1 MTENVTIGH
10 SNVQTTPLG
19 LGTNAVGGHN
29 LFPNLDEQTG
39 MQTVR
44 AALDNGI
51 TMLDTAYAYGLG
63 RSEELIG
70 QVLKDY
76 DRSKITIATKG
87 AQIVKDGQTT
97 ISNAPDDLKRFVE
110 ASLKRLQTDYLD
122 IFYIHFPDENTAKD
136 KAVAALQDLKDQG
149 LIRAIGVSNF
159 SLAQLKEANRNH
171 QVDVIENQ
179 YSLVHRDPEEA
190 LFPYLKP
197 ERIAFVPFF
206 PLASGLLTGKYDKTP
221 QKFPETDLR
230 SQDPN
235 FSGSRFK
242 AIIDSVNNLQP
253 IADNH
258 DATIAQIVLAWYIKN
273 PSISVV
279 IPGAKTPQQVQSNVK
294 AMNIVLSDEE
304 FNMIDNAFK
313 LFE

>member
-1 MTENVTIGH
+1 MAKNVTIGQ
-10 SNVQTTPLG
+10 SKVTTTPLG

-39 MQTVR
+39 MATVK
-44 AALDNGI
+44 AALDSGI

-70 QVLKDY
+70 QVIKNY
-76 DRSKITIATKG
+76 DRSKLTIATKG
-87 AQIVKDGQTT
+87 AQLVKDGQST

-110 ASLKRLQTDYLD
+110 SSLKRLQTDYLD

-136 KAVAALQDLKDQG
+136 KAVAALQELKDQG

-159 SLAQLKEANRNH
+159 SPAQLKEANKNH

-179 YSLVHRDPEEA
+179 YSLIHRDPENH
-190 LFPYLKP
+190 LFPYLHQ
-197 ERIAFVPFF
+197 EHISFVPFF
-206 PLASGLLTGKYDKTP
+206 PLASGLLTGKYDETP
-221 QKFPETDLR
+221 RNFPEDDLR

-242 AIIDSVNNLQP
+242 AIVESVNSLQP

-273 PSISVV
+273 PAVSVV
-279 IPGAKTPQQVQSNVK
+279 IPGAKSPEQVQSNVK
-294 AMNIVLSDEE
+294 ALNIVLSDEE
-304 FNMIDNAFK
+304 FNTIDNAFK
-313 LFE
+313 SFE

>member
-190 LFPYLKP
+190 LFPYLKQ
-197 ERIAFVPFF
+197 EHIAFVPFF

-242 AIIDSVNNLQP
+242 AIIDSVNNLQS

>member
-1 MTENVTIGH
+1 MTKNVTIGH
-10 SNVQTTPLG
+10 SEVHATPLG

-29 LFPNLDEQTG
+29 LFPNLDEKTG
-39 MQTVR
+39 MATVR
-44 AALDNGI
+44 TALDNGI

-136 KAVAALQDLKDQG
+136 KAIATLQELKDQG

-179 YSLVHRDPEEA
+179 YSLVHREPEKE
-190 LFPYLKP
+190 LFSYLKQ
-197 ERIAFVPFF
+197 EHISFVPFF
-206 PLASGLLTGKYDKTP
+206 PLASGLLTGKYDTTP
-221 QKFPETDLR
+221 KKFPDDDLR

-242 AIIDSVNNLQP
+242 AIIEAVNSLQP

-273 PSISVV
+273 PDISVV
-279 IPGAKTPQQVQSNVK
+279 IPGAKSPHQVQSNAK
-294 AMNIVLSDEE
+294 ALNIVLSAEE
-304 FNMIDNAFK
+304 YNMIDNTFK
-313 LFE
+313 SFE